1 MSKKILGLDIRHN
14 AVSAVLVRNSIKGNS
29 IEAHM
34 HVSLSDQNEAD
45 RSITDLIEMI
55 VKKID
60 LSGCICVAAIPADLI
75 SYRNIQ
81 VPFAEQ
87 KKIRQILPFEL
98 ESMLPFP
105 VDDLIIDFHSFK
117 VPDQDDRTDI
127 IAAFVEKKRIDS
139 YLDILASFNIQPK
152 LVTAGSYPLAVCMA
166 GLSDTAENWLFI
178 DIDSR
183 ENTLIGVAS
192 GQICIIRSL
201 PAGSVASSM
210 TESICTD
217 IQRTLSAFEEISLL
231 DFNPDRIFITG
242 GGIESSN
249 LERDMSDISQ
259 RLGYPVQG
267 IDLIHKTDIIL
278 KRDLKKPWNPGRMD
292 NALALA
298 LIEIEGFNS
307 LNFRKGP
314 FMEKKFWAENKRML
328 IKTGILTA
336 FVLLLGFFYFMTD
349 FYYMKKKIDHL
360 DNQIIEIFKT
370 ALPEV
375 KTIVDPLHQMR
386 IELKEVKKKSVFS
399 AETKK
404 NIKTIDILEQISRL
418 IPEEIETNF
427 TRLVIG
433 AESVLITG
441 DTDTFNAVDDMKN
454 KLEQAALFTKVTIS
468 SANMEKSGNRVRF
481 KLKIRL

>member
-1 MSKKILGLDIRHN
+1 MSKNILGLDIGHN
-14 AVSAVLVRNSIKGNS
+14 AVSAVLARNSIKGNS

-34 HVSLSDQNEAD
+34 HLSLSDESRTD
-45 RSITDLIEMI
+45 RNIADLIEI
-55 VKKID
+55 IAQEID
-60 LSGCICVAAIPADLI
+60 LSDCICVAAIPADLI
-75 SYRNIQ
+75 SYRNLQ
-81 VPFAEQ
+81 VPFAEH

-105 VDDLIIDFHSFK
+105 VEDLIIDFHSFK
-117 VPDQDDRTDI
+117 IPDRDDHTEI
-127 IAAFVEKKRIDS
+127 IAASVEKNRIDS

-152 LVTAGSYPLAVCMA
+152 LITAGCYPLAVCMA
-166 GLSDTAENWLFI
+166 NLSDTAGNWLLI
-178 DIDSR
+178 EIGGRKS
-183 ENTLIGVAS
+183 TLIGVSS

-201 PAGSVASSM
+201 SADAVASSM
-210 TESICTD
+210 VESICTD
-217 IQRTLSAFEEISLL
+217 IQQTLSAFEEISLL
-231 DFNPDRIFITG
+231 DFTPDRLFITG
-242 GGIESSN
+242 EGVEGSN

-267 IDLIHKTDIIL
+267 IDLTHNTDIIP
-278 KRDLKKPWNPGRMD
+278 KRDFKKPWNPGQMD

-314 FMEKKFWAENKRML
+314 FIEKEFWVGNKRVL
-328 IKTGILTA
+328 IKTGVLAA
-336 FVLLLGFFYFMTD
+336 FVLLIGFFYYMTD
-349 FYYMKKKIDHL
+349 FYYMKKKIARL
-360 DNQIIEIFKT
+360 DSRIIEIFKT

-375 KTIVDPLHQMR
+375 NTIVDPLHQMR
-386 IELKEVKKKSVFS
+386 IGLKEAKKKSVFS
-399 AETKK
+399 GETKK
-404 NIKTIDILEQISRL
+404 HIKTIDILEQISRL
-418 IPEEIETNF
+418 IPEEIEANF

-454 KLEQAALFTKVTIS
+454 RLEQAELFVNVTIS

-481 KLKIRL
+481 KLKIQL